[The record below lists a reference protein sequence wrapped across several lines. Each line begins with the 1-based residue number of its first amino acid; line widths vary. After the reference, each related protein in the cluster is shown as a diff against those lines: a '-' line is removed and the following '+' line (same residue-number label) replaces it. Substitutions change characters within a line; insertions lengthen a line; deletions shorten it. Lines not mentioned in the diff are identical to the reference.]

1 MREPGFWHGP
11 SSLKSHLLRPLGAL
25 YGAIAAKRL
34 QHTGMNAGIPVLCVG
49 NYHVGGAGKTPTV
62 LALAKLLRDLGEIP
76 VVLSRGYGG
85 KLQGPVRVDPA
96 RHAASD
102 VGDEPLMLAATL
114 PVVISRDRAD
124 GVALARAQAAS
135 VILMDDGFQNPSIA
149 KDASVIVIDSERG
162 LGNGQVIPAG
172 PLRAPLRP
180 QLARTDALVIV
191 GHGAAAGTVAAD
203 IAAQGK
209 PVLRAHLRPD
219 DAQVSSLRDKRVLAF
234 AGIGDPQRFFKTL
247 QASGIDVVRQRAFA
261 DHHAFSKA
269 EIESLVAEATRDA
282 LTLVTT
288 EKDFVRL
295 RNGDALPDSAKHITP
310 FAVTLE
316 FDDAARLRKFVADR
330 LFKAREKKRSGG
342 D

>member
-1 MREPGFWHGP
+1 
-11 SSLKSHLLRPLGAL
+11 
-25 YGAIAAKRL
+25 
-34 QHTGMNAGIPVLCVG
+34 
-49 NYHVGGAGKTPTV
+49 
-62 LALAKLLRDLGEIP
+62 
-76 VVLSRGYGG
+76 
-85 KLQGPVRVDPA
+85 
-96 RHAASD
+96 
-102 VGDEPLMLAATL
+102 MLAAAL
-114 PVVISRDRAD
+114 PVVVSRDRAD
-124 GVALARAQAAS
+124 GVPLARAQGAS

-219 DAQVSSLRDKRVLAF
+219 NAQVSSLRDKRVLAF